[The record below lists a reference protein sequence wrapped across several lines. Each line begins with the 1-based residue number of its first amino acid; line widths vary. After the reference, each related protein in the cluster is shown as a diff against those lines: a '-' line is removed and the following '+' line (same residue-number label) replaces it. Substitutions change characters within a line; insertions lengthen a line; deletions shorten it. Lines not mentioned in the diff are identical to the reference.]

1 MVLNLVWNALK
12 FTPEGSVRV
21 IASLRDPMGAAE
33 AEAEEEGPGTARL
46 VSSRATG
53 GGEGG
58 GEGGERP
65 LTPPPRTGERSTRL
79 VVLRIADSGQG

>member
-1 MVLNLVWNALK
+1 MWNALK
-12 FTPEGSVRV
+12 FTPQGSVRV
-21 IASLRDPMGAAE
+21 TASLRDPMAAAE

-46 VSSRATG
+46 VSSRATA